1 MKQHRWFSMVL
12 ALIMVF
18 SLCTSAFAADP
29 KQATEG
35 KRLFSSLENPKADV
49 LPSRLN
55 GLYKPGDQVRA
66 IVLTKS
72 EPTAEYRESV
82 QGLLDTAEKLMEEHA
97 AVKARMEQLAIDFI
111 VNFEYTALLNGMS
124 VTLDYADLKAV
135 ASIPGV
141 TDVIIATEYRLPEP
155 EPNASSAANMINA
168 VWLNDKISA
177 DGSGKVVAVLDTGI
191 TVGHEAF
198 KVYDGML
205 QTPAISKADMLKAVL
220 KLGHGAYHSK
230 KIPYQYDYADR
241 DLNAADDL
249 SGHGSHVAG
258 IAAGY
263 VATGEGEVTFRGSAP
278 DAQIL
283 AMKIFSSQQETT
295 SSDIY
300 LAALEDAYKLGADVI
315 NMSIG
320 AACGFVEDDESA
332 LNDRIYERL
341 ENAGIICCVSAG
353 NEASI
358 AENSQNRAGAGYL
371 TTDCVDYGTLGSPA
385 SYNGNVAVAAAENV
399 EYPAYQ
405 ITVGE
410 ESYSY
415 LDSDGT
421 AFIDKFAGQDPE
433 YVMVPNLGAAEDYA
447 DLDVQGKIAVISRGE
462 ITFEE
467 KVGFAASAGAAAA
480 VIYDDRE
487 GALISMAID
496 TKTIPAVFI
505 SQEAGAALQAQEVKT
520 FHVNA
525 EMTIIENPE
534 ARRIADFSSWGP
546 TNDLQIKPTI
556 TGIGG
561 NLNSVASGTENGYVV
576 MSGTSMSAPNVTGGY
591 ASLLDAICRDN
602 PNLSKT
608 EAAAIAR
615 NRTLSSARTLTAYD
629 GVPFSPRRQGAG
641 CLDLQ
646 AAYRTTLTI
655 ADPLAELGDDPAR
668 SGVYT
673 VRASVQNTAD
683 VTRTYAIRTDV
694 LTDAIEEV
702 QDAGVYNS
710 LKPLA
715 LVKGTDYTLSAPE
728 TVTLAPGETRQIDVT
743 ITLTSSFKANR
754 LDANFENGAFID
766 GYVFFDSTESGE
778 SQHVTFLAF
787 YGDWASA
794 PVLETHDWRDLMS
807 LTPDQLSDWVSYVD
821 WEVNTIP
828 GESYLVDGENN
839 PVVYAGDSPFGYPEG
854 GVYSDARIAVSTNA
868 NQAYSTRLL
877 VVPITLRNARNLI
890 MIARDAETGKIYAT
904 DNAQYCRKTFYS
916 AQGWTVSAWFQFEGK
931 DTYSG
936 KNAVNIADNTKVVL
950 EFYADLPYGEDVLG
964 SMTPEQIVQ
973 NGAQYLGYS
982 VPCVVDGEAPV
993 IESCSYDYRTGDV
1006 TVVVRDNQYLA
1017 GVYAVDKDGN
1027 ELAESQAFADA
1038 KPGESHT
1045 VTLHVGEQS
1054 SFYVGAM
1061 DYATNEYNTL
1071 VKQQIEITKQP
1082 QDAFAKR
1089 GDNVQF
1095 NVEASG
1101 DGLTYQWQYQTAHTS
1116 VWMNSLLNGAKTD
1129 TITVQATALRN
1140 GQKYRCVL
1148 KDALGQTLTSDPA
1161 TLTIVTAPK
1170 ITQHPQNATVSGGE
1184 NAQFKVVA
1192 EGGGLSYQWQYRT
1205 AGTSTWKDSAL
1216 PGAQTDTIT
1225 VTGMAH
1231 RNGQQYRCV
1240 VTNAA
1245 GTATSD
1251 AATLTVNIPLKITSQ
1266 PKNTTVALD
1275 AVASF
1280 TVKANGVG
1288 LKYQWQYKTAG
1299 TSLWKNSALPGA
1311 NTNTVRIVGEKHRNG
1326 QEYRC
1331 IITDVNGATVTSNP
1345 AKLTVSASK
1354 LIIVTQPKSAAASNG
1369 STASFTVVASG
1380 TNMRYQ
1386 WQYKMANGASWYNC
1400 TAATAG
1406 YNTAN
1411 LKVSAEPKRDGYQY
1425 RCVITDGA
1433 GNQIVSNAVKLTV
1446 K

>member
-18 SLCTSAFAADP
+18 SLCSSAFAVDP
-29 KQATEG
+29 KQAAEG
-35 KRLFSSLENPKADV
+35 NRLFSSLENPKADA
-49 LPSRLN
+49 LPYRLN
-55 GLYKPGDQVRA
+55 GQYKPGDQVRA

-72 EPTAEYRESV
+72 APTAENRESV
-82 QGLLDTAEKLMEEHA
+82 HGLLDAAEKLMEEHA
-97 AVKARMEQLAIDFI
+97 AVKARMKQLAIDFI

-124 VTLDYADLKAV
+124 VTLDYTDLKAV

-155 EPNASSAANMINA
+155 EPNASSAADMINA

-177 DGSGKVVAVLDTGI
+177 DGSGKVIAVLDTGI

-198 KVYDGML
+198 QVYDGML

-220 KLGHGAYHSK
+220 KLGHGAYYSK

-263 VATGEGEVTFRGSAP
+263 VATSEGEVTFRGSAP

-358 AENSQNRAGAGYL
+358 AQYAQNRAGAGFL

-385 SYNGNVAVAAAENV
+385 SYNGNIAVAAAENV

-405 ITVGE
+405 ITVGDKC
-410 ESYSY
+410 YSY

-433 YVMVPNLGAAEDYA
+433 YVMIPNLGAAEDYSG
-447 DLDVQGKIAVISRGE
+447 LDVQGKIAVISRGE

-480 VIYDDRE
+480 VIYDNRE
-487 GALISMAID
+487 GALISMAIE

-525 EMTIIENPE
+525 EKTIIANP
-534 ARRIADFSSWGP
+534 AAWSIADFSSWGP

-561 NLNSVASGTENGYVV
+561 NLNSVASGTQNGYVV

-591 ASLLDAICRDN
+591 ASLLDAICADD
-602 PNLSKT
+602 PDLSKT

-615 NRTLSSARTLTAYD
+615 NRTLSSARTLTAYGD
-629 GVPFSPRRQGAG
+629 VLCSPRQQGAG

-646 AAYRTTLTI
+646 AAYRTKLTI

-683 VTRTYAIRTDV
+683 AARTYAIRTDV
-694 LTDAIEEV
+694 LTDAVAEV
-702 QDAGVYNS
+702 QGTGVYNA

-715 LVKGTDYTLSAPE
+715 LVEGTDYTLSAPE
-728 TVTLAPGETRQIDVT
+728 TVTLAPGETRRIDVT
-743 ITLTSSFKANR
+743 ITLTSSFKANH

-766 GYVFFDSTESGE
+766 GYVFFDSTESDE
-778 SQHVTFLAF
+778 SQHVTFLAY
-787 YGDWASA
+787 YGDWTSA
-794 PVLETHDWRDLMS
+794 PVLETRDWRDLMT

-828 GESYLVDGENN
+828 GESYLVDSENN

-854 GVYSDARIAVSTNA
+854 GVYSDARIAVSNNA
-868 NQAYSTRLL
+868 NQAYCTRLL

-904 DNAQYCRKTFYS
+904 DNAKYCRKTFYS

-931 DTYSG
+931 DTFSG

-964 SMTPEQIVQ
+964 SMTPEQIVKD
-973 NGAQYLGYS
+973 GAQYLGYS

-993 IESCSYDYRTGDV
+993 IESCSYDRRTGDV
-1006 TVVVRDNQYLA
+1006 TVVVKDNQYLA

-1027 ELAESQAFADA
+1027 ALAESQAFADA

-1061 DYATNEYNTL
+1061 DYATNEYNEL
-1071 VKQQIEITKQP
+1071 VSPAIEIEQQP
-1082 QDAFAKR
+1082 QDVYACC
-1089 GDNVQF
+1089 GDSVQF
-1095 NVEASG
+1095 TVKAYGN
-1101 DGLTYQWQYQTAHTS
+1101 GLTYQWQYKQPLS
-1116 VWMNSLLNGAKTD
+1116 SIWKPSILSGARTD
-1129 TITVQATALRN
+1129 TITVSATSLRN
-1140 GQKYRCVL
+1140 GRQYRCVV
-1148 KDALGQTLTSDPA
+1148 KDALGQSVTSDPA
-1161 TLTIVTAPK
+1161 TLYIVSAPK
-1170 ITQHPQNATVSGGE
+1170 ITEQPQSVTVNGGD
-1184 NAQFKVVA
+1184 NAQFRIVA
-1192 EGGGLSYQWQYRT
+1192 QGGGLSYQWQYKT
-1205 AGTSTWKDSAL
+1205 PSGTEWRNSTLSGAKTDS
-1216 PGAQTDTIT
+1216 IT
-1225 VTGMAH
+1225 VPGKAS
-1231 RNGQQYRCV
+1231 RNGYQYRCV

-1245 GTATSD
+1245 GTVTSE
-1251 AATLTVNIPLKITSQ
+1251 AATLTVSIPLRITTQ
-1266 PKNTTVALD
+1266 PKNALAALEAD
-1275 AVASF
+1275 ATF
-1280 TVKANGVG
+1280 TVKAEGVG
-1288 LKYQWQYKTAG
+1288 LKYQWQYKSASGTRWYNSTSSGNKTA
-1299 TSLWKNSALPGA
+1299 TL
-1311 NTNTVRIVGEKHRNG
+1311 TVNATAKRNG
-1326 QEYRC
+1326 MQFRC
-1331 IITDVNGATVTSNP
+1331 VITDVNGSTVTSNP
-1345 AKLTVSASK
+1345 AKLTVSDSK
-1354 LIIVTQPKSAAASNG
+1354 LIIVKQPKNATATTG
-1369 STASFTVVASG
+1369 STASFSVTVSG
-1380 TNMRYQ
+1380 TNVSYQ
-1386 WQYKMANGASWYNC
+1386 WQYKTATGTHWYNSTSSGNK
-1400 TAATAG
+1400 TAT
-1406 YNTAN
+1406 
-1411 LKVSAEPKRDGYQY
+1411 LKVGAEAKRNGMQF
-1425 RCVITDGA
+1425 RCVITDDA
-1433 GNQIVSNAVKLTV
+1433 GNRIVSDAVKLTV